1 MPINLSA
8 APQQGQQAFNTLS
21 GQQAAQQSPQI
32 QALLA
37 QIRSG
42 NISLADAIKQ
52 AQGLPNQSDAER
64 IAAYNAA
71 VQQKLA
77 EARAGKATTTTQGL
91 QTTTAQSGGKN
102 EQASGPIGTYGG
114 GLPAAGDA
122 LTQDEINKLTD
133 GLAKSGQF
141 GPGFDT
147 LLSQTLAGKAPS
159 DYKSDTVGELQ
170 KAAAIDP
177 ILGNQ
182 MAAEAVQKNPLFQGY
197 FGRDNSLQAQS
208 LQKQSLL
215 DSQYAGAT
223 GQLGGL
229 QDRASEAYKYVQS
242 LQDQYQQDRQKLDP
256 AQQLVDQRNQ
266 QLTSD
271 RSLLGE
277 DRSNLSSW
285 NTALQGA
292 MNNLKGLNEAGTA
305 ADAMYGYQ
313 ASDYDALARAQ
324 DSIARQAGAQENQ
337 LAASLAA
344 RGLGAGPSGAAA
356 QLFSGAQGNK
366 FEQLAASQQQ
376 IAQQRI
382 QNAMQLSQARAQAA
396 QGGLGEANKTYGT
409 TVNLLGTDTGAVNAA
424 NQGMSNVVNL
434 LGQGTNAIQAGNQT
448 YGQANTG
455 IGLGLQA
462 QQNALNAVQGNQ
474 GFLTSL
480 GNLGLQA
487 QGQQYNTQVGGT
499 ETGYNQLMG
508 INQAG
513 QGMTAQENQ
522 FKLGQ
527 ASLDQ
532 AKEQADKNLALG
544 VLGSAINL
552 GGKVAAGGA
561 K

>member
-1 MPINLSA
+1 MPITLSQ

-21 GQQAAQQSPQI
+21 GQQATQQSSQL

-37 QIRSG
+37 QLRAG
-42 NISLADAIKQ
+42 GISMADAIKQ
-52 AQGLPNQSDAER
+52 AQGLPNQSDADR

-77 EARAGKATTTTQGL
+77 EARAGKAG
-91 QTTTAQSGGKN
+91 AAPAGGERGGK
-102 EQASGPIGTYGG
+102 ETQATGPAAGG
-114 GLPAAGDA
+114 GLTAAGDS
-122 LTQDEINKLTD
+122 LTQDEINRISD
-133 GLAKSGQF
+133 SLAKSGQF
-141 GPGFDT
+141 GSGFDT

-159 DYKSDTVGELQ
+159 DYKSDIVSELQ

-177 ILGNQ
+177 VLGNQ
-182 MAAEAVQKNPLFQGY
+182 MAAEAVQKNPLFAGY
-197 FGRDNSLQAQS
+197 FGDKNSLQADS

-215 DSQYAGAT
+215 DSQYADAT
-223 GQLGGL
+223 SKLGGL
-229 QDRASEAYKYVQS
+229 QDRASDAYKYVQS

-256 AQQLVDQRNQ
+256 AQQLIDLRNQ
-266 QLTSD
+266 QLTDD
-271 RSLLGE
+271 RGLLSQ
-277 DRSNLSSW
+277 DRTNLGSW

-292 MNNLKGLNEAGTA
+292 MNNLRGLNEAGTA
-305 ADAMYGYQ
+305 ADSMFGYQ

-324 DSIARQAGAQENQ
+324 DAIARGAASQENQ
-337 LAASLAA
+337 LAASLAQ

-382 QNAMQLSQARAQAA
+382 QNAMNLAQARSQAA

-409 TVNLLGTDTGAVNAA
+409 TVNLLGQDTGAVNAA

-434 LGQGTNAIQAGNQT
+434 LGQGTNAINAGNQT
-448 YGQANTG
+448 YGQANQG
-455 IGLGLQA
+455 INLGLQQ
-462 QQNALNAVQGNQ
+462 QQNALNASQGNQ

-487 QGQQYNTQVGGT
+487 QGQQYQSQLGGT

-513 QGMTAQENQ
+513 QGMTAQDNQ
-522 FKLGQ
+522 FNLGKVGLEQ
-527 ASLDQ
+527 AQS
-532 AKEQADKNLALG
+532 QADKNLIAG
-544 VLGSAINL
+544 VLGTAANL
-552 GGKVAAGGA
+552 GGKIASGGA